1 MYVGSDFPSG
11 ASFVFKIKSFAR
23 DDSNVMG
30 KPKNKFKQ
38 TIVGRTKHDGFMQI
52 SCFLAKWSMLSVYR
66 QDDST
71 LSNIDLTQALL
82 RIHSAR
88 IKGQNRKWS
97 W

>member
-1 MYVGSDFPSG
+1 M
-11 ASFVFKIKSFAR
+11 FKNKVVAR

-30 KPKNKFKQ
+30 KPKNKYKQ

-71 LSNIDLTQALL
+71 LSIMSNIDLIQAVL